1 MPRVPVAPHG
11 APCILSALLV
21 WQGQEGWVPCGG
33 LCACGTDLLVH
44 SQTEEVAQEAVE
56 EPLVEP
62 LLEPEGENYEEP
74 PQVRGQGGTV
84 DAV

>member
-1 MPRVPVAPHG
+1 M
-11 APCILSALLV
+11 
-21 WQGQEGWVPCGG
+21 GG
-33 LCACGTDLLVH
+33 CVCVELTSWFTQA
-44 SQTEEVAQEAVE
+44 EEVAQEAAE

-84 DAV
+84 DTM